1 MHTAVA
7 GEGGKG
13 FAVDFR
19 VLGPIEVVGE
29 DGPARLGGEKPR
41 AVLAALMLRHGRTV
55 STDALVDAVW
65 ERPPATAAH
74 AVAVYVS
81 RLRAAI
87 EGIDRGR
94 QPIVTRTTGYS
105 LEIDIEELDLG
116 RYRSLAARGR
126 AAASAS
132 DWATAWQ
139 ALGDALAVWRQPTPL
154 ACLTTSPL
162 TAARIE
168 LEDERLS
175 AIEDRMEAGLQ
186 LGRHAD
192 VVADLRTLT
201 REHPERE
208 RLWAALMLAL
218 FRSGRQADALEA
230 FLEARAKL
238 DEGFGIPPG
247 PALRELQHRILEQDG
262 SLDLSSP
269 HTESVSLPALPSSF
283 VGREQDLDDA
293 AAVLTEPD
301 VRLLTVIG
309 PGGIGKTRF
318 AIELAR
324 RLASRFPDG
333 VTWVGLD
340 AAEDP
345 ARVLPAIA
353 AAVLDGPAND
363 PLDASIRALRGKRAL
378 LVLDCFEHVLDAAT
392 DVHRL
397 LQRLPALHVLV
408 TSRERL
414 GLSGEHLFRLP
425 PLTSEDAAALFLARR
440 RAVSRA
446 APPDDDLLRDVCDRL
461 DRLPLAIELV
471 ASQVEVRTEPE
482 LLATL
487 ERSLDVDGRRDPPV
501 RHRTLRTTLDWSF
514 ALLGEDDRR
523 VLRRLSVFAG
533 GFTPEAAEAV
543 TDATHAG
550 IDQLERKS
558 LVTRHD
564 DPGRYRLLDT
574 VRAYAA
580 ERLDESGETTLV
592 RDRHAATF
600 ADLARA
606 LEPVTWED
614 ASASG
619 HTTFDAELPNFRL
632 ALRRTVENADGPM
645 AATLV
650 RSLAP
655 YLYAKVSTPDG
666 REIARATLSL
676 PGADAVDR
684 GHVLYYDAAI
694 SMDMGLADEARA
706 ALAEAE
712 ALFAGARDAH
722 GLSLVENL
730 RCFHEATLG
739 DYPAAYAAGQRAIE
753 HGREAGI
760 EGLEELARGHL
771 AFALLGLGA
780 HGAVRDETALL
791 RCLEL
796 SQAGVLRAEAS
807 GNPYAL
813 QMAHGNIVCPLL
825 ELGELDRALVHI
837 ERAVELSRAHGFM
850 HAAYVVID
858 AGDAASRLGRHET
871 AIRLLSS
878 GLEGLA
884 RNGVALHSY
893 TATRIDAIRSDARAA
908 LDAEAFAA
916 AERTG
921 KALTVADA
929 LELALALVTADASPG
944 SSAAHV

>member
-13 FAVDFR
+13 FAMDFR

-29 DGPARLGGEKPR
+29 AGPARLGGEKPR
-41 AVLAALMLRHGRTV
+41 AVLAALMLRRGRTL

-87 EGIDRGR
+87 EGIDGGR
-94 QPIVTRTTGYS
+94 RPIVTRTTGYS
-105 LEIDIEELDLG
+105 LEIDADELDLE

-139 ALGDALAVWRQPTPL
+139 ALGDALDVWRQPTPL

-175 AIEDRMEAGLQ
+175 ALEDRMEAGVQ
-186 LGRHAD
+186 LGLHTD
-192 VVADLRTLT
+192 VISDLRTLT

-208 RLWAALMLAL
+208 RLWVALMLAL

-230 FLEARAKL
+230 FLEARAEL
-238 DEGFGIPPG
+238 DEGFGIEPG
-247 PALRELQHRILEQDG
+247 PAMRELQRRMLEQDP
-262 SLDLSSP
+262 SLAPPATNGDSI
-269 HTESVSLPALPSSF
+269 SLPSHPSSF
-283 VGREQDLDDA
+283 VGRGRDIDDA

-324 RLASRFPDG
+324 RLSGRFPDG
-333 VTWVGLD
+333 VIWVGLD
-340 AAEDP
+340 ATESP
-345 ARVLPAIA
+345 ARVVSTIA
-353 AAVLDGPAND
+353 GAVLDGAAND
-363 PLDASIRALRGKRAL
+363 SLDASIRALRGKRTL

-392 DVHRL
+392 DIHRL
-397 LQRLPALHVLV
+397 LQGLPALHVLV

-414 GLSGEHLFRLP
+414 GLSGEHLFWLP
-425 PLTSEDAAALFLARR
+425 PLTPDDAAALFLARR

-446 APPDDDLLRDVCDRL
+446 APPDDDVLSKVCDRL

-487 ERSLDVDGRRDPPV
+487 ERSLDVDGRRDTPV
-501 RHRTLRTTLDWSF
+501 RHRTLRTTLDWSY
-514 ALLGEDDRR
+514 ALLGEHDRR
-523 VLRRLSVFAG
+523 AMRRLSVFAG
-533 GFTPEAAEAV
+533 GFTPETAEAV
-543 TDATHAG
+543 ADATPGG
-550 IDQLERKS
+550 IDRLERKS

-574 VRAYAA
+574 VRSYAT
-580 ERLDESGETTLV
+580 ERLDESGETSLL
-592 RDRHAATF
+592 RGRHAAGF
-600 ADLARA
+600 ADVARA
-606 LEPVTWED
+606 LEPETWKD
-614 ASASG
+614 ATTSG
-619 HTTFDAELPNFRL
+619 HAVFDAELPNFRL
-632 ALRRTVENADGPM
+632 AHRHAVESADGRM
-645 AATLV
+645 AAALV

-694 SMDMGLADEARA
+694 SMDMGLADETRA
-706 ALAEAE
+706 ALAQAE
-712 ALFAGARDAH
+712 ALFAGAGDAH
-722 GLSLVENL
+722 GLSMVENL

-739 DYPAAYAAGQRAIE
+739 DYPAAYAAGERAIE
-753 HGREAGI
+753 HGREAGT
-760 EGLEELARGHL
+760 EGLEELARDHL

-780 HGAVRDETALL
+780 HGAVRDEAPLL

-796 SQAGVLRAEAS
+796 SEAAVLRAEAS

-825 ELGELDRALVHI
+825 ELGELDRALVHL
-837 ERAVELSRAHGFM
+837 ERAVQLSRAHGFM
-850 HAAYVVID
+850 HAAYVVVD
-858 AGDAASRLGRHET
+858 AGDVASRLGRHET
-871 AIRLLSS
+871 ATQLVSS
-878 GLEGLA
+878 GLEDLA
-884 RNGVALHSY
+884 RNAVALHAY
-893 TATRIDAIRSDARAA
+893 TTTRVDAIRSDARAA

-916 AERTG
+916 AERRG
-921 KALTVADA
+921 RALSIAEA
-929 LELALALVTADASPG
+929 LELALTLVTADTSPG
-944 SSAAHV
+944 SSEADA